1 MKITTCLFCAAL
13 GLLAAGAVAA
23 PDVQWKLKY
32 TEDFNGRALN
42 TRLWQRISPSPHPPP
57 WQRYLS
63 TREDLARVEKGV
75 LQLRGVV
82 NEDKSGDPRDYLCG
96 GIWTKD
102 RLAVKYG
109 KIEAKVRFEDQQGA
123 WPAFWLLPQKSVRGW
138 PLDGEIDIFE
148 RLNGEQRVWQ
158 TIHSG
163 FSQKNP
169 GAEPAR
175 FRTASIKPGWNVYAL
190 EWSPDKIVWKVNGAT
205 THTYPRVAN
214 AADQWPFTEPMF
226 IILDM
231 QLGGDWAGAVDAA
244 TLPVTMEVDWLKIYV
259 GKIGTRQVTELTRPG
274 K

>member
-1 MKITTCLFCAAL
+1 MKITTCLFCATL
-13 GLLAAGAVAA
+13 GLLASVAVAA
-23 PDVQWKLKY
+23 PEVQWKLKY

-42 TRLWQRISPSPHPPP
+42 TKLWQRISPTPHPPP

-82 NEDKSGDPRDYLCG
+82 NEDKAGDPRDYLCG

-109 KIEAKVRFEDQQGA
+109 KIEAKVRFEDH
-123 WPAFWLLPQKSVRGW
+123 
-138 PLDGEIDIFE
+138 IFE

-214 AADQWPFTEPMF
+214 VADQWPFTEPMF